1 MIRDKRGRQQ
11 TWQVTDYS
19 DKMQHCRVEIKTVF
33 QATPVLAIAP
43 TQAACNICT
52 YRQCTN

>member
-1 MIRDKRGRQQ
+1 MIRNKRGRQQ

-52 YRQCTN
+52 YCQFTD